1 MAKTTIDSN
10 FLDSQLGLNKSSS
23 SNEAL
28 AKRNAEIAEK
38 VRLQARKKYNKEI
51 EKLDEETNKRIQ
63 ERIRK
68 ASSATLKEVWEEKK
82 KQYEEEAKY
91 AVEISDRIKGTLKK
105 GAMDVAEKAY
115 SAVSNNLESYFGSF
129 SKYLGAVD
137 ARLQGLNDNYS
148 HFNRISGM
156 ISRNLAGSPYVRQT
170 QVLEN
175 LNTLVAQGI
184 AYNVEQRAFLMTV
197 SDKIATTFNVFDA
210 SLTRLIKIQQADIT
224 AARLGMEANL
234 THFFNKM
241 YKDTSY
247 LDNLSKSVSAAI
259 IEANSQLSRDEAL
272 AFEHTVQKWLGSLSS
287 VGMSESTISMLAQGI
302 GYLGSGNISALNGNQ
317 ELTNLLVMA
326 ANQAGLDYSKILTGG
341 ANANIINQL
350 MQGVVSFGQ
359 QIASSNN
366 QVVKS
371 QYAQLFGMTISDL
384 TSLLN
389 LSSQDLVSISNNML
403 EYSGAIRETEKQLGM
418 LGSRTTVYD
427 RIQNVFSNFLAG
439 TGENIA
445 NNTFAMTTY
454 LLTDMIEETFGKGAF
469 AIDIPIPFAGVT
481 SIDPVNIAKIG
492 TVGLGILGEVGSII
506 GALFRGGGLNLS
518 SWGAQDTTGRGRGL
532 VSTLTGTNIATT
544 TSMSAF
550 VGNSSESEMYSTSL
564 MSAEEKRAE
573 VVGGQEENEL
583 LTVVRDSIASDVTEI
598 RSTLLAMYSE
608 MQNQTS
614 AISNTRWGV

>member
-1 MAKTTIDSN
+1 MARVSMDN
-10 FLDSQLGLNKSSS
+10 DNLDSSVGYKKNSRSDDSLVRRQAEA
-23 SNEAL
+23 NE
-28 AKRNAEIAEK
+28 KIKEQ
-38 VRLQARKKYNKEI
+38 VRKKYGEKALKEN
-51 EKLDEETNKRIQ
+51 DELQKKINKR
-63 ERIRK
+63 
-68 ASSATLKEVWEEKK
+68 TLQLTKNNLNDIWAEKK

-91 AVEISDRIKGTLKK
+91 SLELSKRISSTLKA
-105 GAMDVAEKAY
+105 GAMNVTEKVFG
-115 SAVSNNLESYFGSF
+115 AVSNNLEDYFGSF
-129 SKYLGAVD
+129 SKYLGTID
-137 ARLQGLNDNYS
+137 ARLQGSTKSFSN
-148 HFNRISGM
+148 ISSM

-197 SDKIATTFNVFDA
+197 SDKIATTFDTFDA
-210 SLTRLIKIQQADIT
+210 NLTRLIKIQQADIT

-234 THFFNKM
+234 TKFFNKM
-241 YKDTSY
+241 YQDTSY
-247 LDNLSKSVSAAI
+247 LNNLSDSVSAAI

-302 GYLGSGNISALNGNQ
+302 GYLGSGNISALSSNQ

-326 ANQAGLDYSKILTGG
+326 ANQAGLDYSQILTGG

-389 LSSQDLVSISNNML
+389 LSSNDLVAISDNML
-403 EYSGAIRETEKQLGM
+403 TYSSAIKETEKQLGM

-481 SIDPVNIAKIG
+481 SIDPVNIAKTG
-492 TVGLGILGEVGSII
+492 VVGLSILGEVGSII
-506 GALFRGGGLNLS
+506 GSLFRGGGLNLS

-532 VSTLTGTNIATT
+532 VSTLSGTNIATT

-550 VGNSSESEMYSTSL
+550 VGNASESEMYSSSVTA
-564 MSAEEKRAE
+564 AEQKRAE
-573 VVGGQEENEL
+573 VVSGEEENEL
-583 LTVVRDSIASDVTEI
+583 LIVVRDNIASDVVEIRRTLTEI
-598 RSTLLAMYSE
+598 YSE
-608 MQNQTS
+608 IQSQSNKIS
-614 AISNTRWGV
+614 SISNSVWGA